1 MNPTPST
8 PRRRNGKRMALA
20 GGIVAALAA
29 AGWYGWQHYHA
40 QEDALSRYLIATV
53 QQGDIEDLVTATGSL
68 QPSDYVDVGAQVS
81 GQLEKIYAEVGSV
94 VKKGDLLAEIDS
106 TVYRATVD
114 ARRAALKNLQATLLA
129 RQSDLQLAEQQLQR
143 QQNLAR
149 DSATSEES
157 LQQAQASLRS
167 ARAQLASVQAQI
179 EQAES
184 TLRVDETSLKY
195 SQILAPMDGVVVSIS
210 LKQGQTINASQS
222 SPTLLRIADLST
234 MTVQT
239 QVSEAD
245 VTRLRPGMPVYFTT
259 LGSRNRRYQGELR
272 KVEPTPTVNNN
283 VVLYNAL
290 FDVKNQQRNLLPQ
303 MTAQVF
309 FVAAEAHD
317 TLVVPA
323 GAVKLARMAPG
334 GRRGQQDASGPAGEP
349 PRSEASAGKGQLP
362 QASAAVPGKEGKE
375 GKVAAAANR
384 PEASRQALP
393 ANAAMGA
400 AGMPPRAT
408 AGERP
413 AGFGGAPLSDAER
426 EARRKQFESMTPEQR
441 EAWRARR
448 AERQAQGEG
457 AMPPAGP
464 RTASTAPQA
473 SHELAA
479 NGKAAKTGVA
489 ANPAGDTPRVKP
501 RDLPVWSGVGNGRQ
515 QRVREG
521 TVRVVLPD
529 NSIVD
534 RKVTVGI
541 TDRVSYQVLAGL
553 KPGERV
559 IVGEKAQDK
568 EAARGN
574 NRNADMGPPGMGAP
588 GMAGGMPGS
597 TGARSR

>member
-129 RQSDLQLAEQQLQR
+129 RESDLQLAEQQLQR

-334 GRRGQQDASGPAGEP
+334 GRRGQQDASGGAGEP
-349 PRSEASAGKGQLP
+349 PRREASAGKGQP
-362 QASAAVPGKEGKE
+362 PSAAGVPGPEGKT
-375 GKVAAAANR
+375 GAAANR
-384 PEASRQALP
+384 PEAGRQALP
-393 ANAAMGA
+393 AKAAIDA
-400 AGMPPRAT
+400 AGTPRAA

-413 AGFGGAPLSDAER
+413 AGFGAAPLSDAER

-457 AMPPAGP
+457 GMAPAGP
-464 RTASTAPQA
+464 RTASAMPQA
-473 SHELAA
+473 SHDPAA
-479 NGKAAKTGVA
+479 STGKAVKTGVA
-489 ANPAGDTPRVKP
+489 AKPAGETARVKP
-501 RDLPVWSGVGNGRQ
+501 RDLPVWSGVGSGRQ

-529 NSIVD
+529 SSIVE

-541 TDRVSYQVLAGL
+541 TDRVSYQVLGGL

-588 GMAGGMPGS
+588 GTAGGMPGS

>member
-8 PRRRNGKRMALA
+8 PRRRTGKRMALA

-40 QEDALSRYLIATV
+40 QEDALARYLTATV

-106 TVYRATVD
+106 TVYSATVD
-114 ARRAALKNLQATLLA
+114 ARRAALKNLQATQQA
-129 RQSDLQLAEQQLQR
+129 RESDLKLAEQQLQR

-149 DSATSEES
+149 DSATSEDS
-157 LQQAQASLRS
+157 LQQAQASVRS
-167 ARAQLASVQAQI
+167 ALAQLASVKAQI

-195 SQILAPMDGVVVSIS
+195 AQILAPMDGVVVSIS

-245 VTRLRPGMPVYFTT
+245 VTRLRPGMPLYFTT

-334 GRRGQQDASGPAGEP
+334 SRRGDSEASGPAGAP
-349 PRSEASAGKGQLP
+349 PRGEASAGKGQPPRATAAP
-362 QASAAVPGKEGKE
+362 QGQEAKAPV
-375 GKVAAAANR
+375 AANR
-384 PEASRQALP
+384 QNSAKPEMA
-393 ANAAMGA
+393 A
-400 AGMPPRAT
+400 AGMPP

-448 AERQAQGEG
+448 AEQRQAQGEG
-457 AMPPAGP
+457 GMPPAGP
-464 RTASTAPQA
+464 R
-473 SHELAA
+473 AA
-479 NGKAAKTGVA
+479 GNEPPAKRGDAAGTGKAVAA
-489 ANPAGDTPRVKP
+489 ANPAATTARVKP
-501 RDLPVWSGVGNGRQ
+501 RELPVWSGVGNGRQ

-529 NSIVD
+529 NSIVE
-534 RKVTVGI
+534 RQVTVGI

-568 EAARGN
+568 EAARKGTG
-574 NRNADMGPPGMGAP
+574 RSGEMGPPAGMGAPGMGAP
-588 GMAGGMPGS
+588 GMGAG
-597 TGARSR
+597 R

>member
-8 PRRRNGKRMALA
+8 PRRRSGKRMALA

-40 QEDALSRYLIATV
+40 QEDALARYLTATV

-106 TVYRATVD
+106 TVYSATVD
-114 ARRAALKNLQATLLA
+114 ARRAALKNLQATQQA
-129 RQSDLQLAEQQLQR
+129 RESDLKLAEQQLQR

-157 LQQAQASLRS
+157 LQQAQASVRS
-167 ARAQLASVQAQI
+167 AQAQLASVKAQI

-184 TLRVDETSLKY
+184 TLRVDEASLKY
-195 SQILAPMDGVVVSIS
+195 AQILAPMDGVVVSIS

-334 GRRGQQDASGPAGEP
+334 SRRGDSEASGPAGAP
-349 PRSEASAGKGQLP
+349 PRGEASAGKGQP
-362 QASAAVPGKEGKE
+362 PRATAALQGQETKAP
-375 GKVAAAANR
+375 VAASRHNSAK
-384 PEASRQALP
+384 PEHA
-393 ANAAMGA
+393 A
-400 AGMPPRAT
+400 AGMPP

-448 AERQAQGEG
+448 AEQRQAQGEG
-457 AMPPAGP
+457 GMPPAGP
-464 RTASTAPQA
+464 RSAGAEPSAKRGD
-473 SHELAA
+473 AA
-479 NGKAAKTGVA
+479 GTGKAVAA
-489 ANPAGDTPRVKP
+489 ANPVATTARVKP
-501 RDLPVWSGVGNGRQ
+501 RELPVWSGVGNGRQ

-529 NSIVD
+529 NSIVE

-541 TDRVSYQVLAGL
+541 TDRVSYQVLGGL

-568 EAARGN
+568 EAARKGA
-574 NRNADMGPPGMGAP
+574 NRSGEMGPPAGMGAPGMGAP
-588 GMAGGMPGS
+588 GMGAG
-597 TGARSR
+597 R

>member
-1 MNPTPST
+1 MNPTSAS
-8 PRRRNGKRMALA
+8 PRRRSGKRIALA

-40 QEDALSRYLIATV
+40 QDDALSRYLIATV
-53 QQGDIEDLVTATGSL
+53 QPGDIEDLVTATGSL

-114 ARRAALKNLQATLLA
+114 ARRAALKNLQATLVA
-129 RQSDLQLAEQQLQR
+129 RESDLQLAEQQLQR

-149 DSATSEES
+149 DSATSDDS

-167 ARAQLASVQAQI
+167 ARAQVASVQAQI

-334 GRRGQQDASGPAGEP
+334 SRRGQQEASGPTGEP
-349 PRSEASAGKGQLP
+349 PRGEASAGHGQTP
-362 QASAAVPGKEGKE
+362 QAGATGPGKEGKE
-375 GKVAAAANR
+375 GKDGKAAAAANQQ
-384 PEASRQALP
+384 ETKHQAPP
-393 ANAAMGA
+393 ANPAMAAG
-400 AGMPPRAT
+400 GMPPPP

-448 AERQAQGEG
+448 AEQRQAQGEG
-457 AMPPAGP
+457 GMPPAGA
-464 RTASTAPQA
+464 RGGATQQA
-473 SHELAA
+473 AAA
-479 NGKAAKTGVA
+479 NPGKTDKAGKAATPA
-489 ANPAGDTPRVKP
+489 ADTARVKP
-501 RDLPVWSGVGNGRQ
+501 RTLPVWSGVGSGGRQ

-529 NSIVD
+529 NSIVE

-541 TDRVSYQVLAGL
+541 TDRVSYQVLGGL

-568 EAARGN
+568 EAARKSS
-574 NRNADMGPPGMGAP
+574 NRNAEMGPPPGMGAP
-588 GMAGGMPGS
+588 GMGAG
-597 TGARSR
+597 R

>member
-1 MNPTPST
+1 MNPTSST
-8 PRRRNGKRMALA
+8 PRRRTGKRIALA

-40 QEDALSRYLIATV
+40 KEDALARYLIATV

-106 TVYRATVD
+106 TVYSATVD
-114 ARRAALKNLQATLLA
+114 ARRAALKNLQATQQA
-129 RQSDLQLAEQQLQR
+129 RESDLKLAEQQLQR

-149 DSATSEES
+149 DSATSEDS
-157 LQQAQASLRS
+157 LQQAQASVRS
-167 ARAQLASVQAQI
+167 AQAQLASIKAQI

-195 SQILAPMDGVVVSIS
+195 AQILAPMDGVVVSIS

-245 VTRLRPGMPVYFTT
+245 VTRLRPGMPLYFTT

-334 GRRGQQDASGPAGEP
+334 SRRGQQDASGPAGAP
-349 PRSEASAGKGQLP
+349 PRGEASAAKGQVP
-362 QASAAVPGKEGKE
+362 ATAAAQPGK
-375 GKVAAAANR
+375 AAANR
-384 PEASRQALP
+384 HDTARPDAQARP
-393 ANAAMGA
+393 APGA
-400 AGMPPRAT
+400 MPPSA

-413 AGFGGAPLSDAER
+413 AGLGGAPLSDAER

-448 AERQAQGEG
+448 AEQRQAQAEG
-457 AMPPAGP
+457 GMPPAGP
-464 RTASTAPQA
+464 R
-473 SHELAA
+473 AA
-479 NGKAAKTGVA
+479 GNEPPAKRGDAAGSDKAAKAGAA
-489 ANPAGDTPRVKP
+489 ANPAATTARVKP
-501 RDLPVWSGVGNGRQ
+501 RELPVWSGVGSGGRQ

-529 NSIVD
+529 NSIVE
-534 RKVTVGI
+534 RQVTVGI

-568 EAARGN
+568 EAARKST
-574 NRNADMGPPGMGAP
+574 NRSADMGPPGMGAP
-588 GMAGGMPGS
+588 GMGAG
-597 TGARSR
+597 R

>member
-1 MNPTPST
+1 MNPTSSA
-8 PRRRNGKRMALA
+8 PRRRTGKRIALA

-40 QEDALSRYLIATV
+40 KEDALARYLTATV
-53 QQGDIEDLVTATGSL
+53 QPGDIEDLVTATGSL

-106 TVYRATVD
+106 TVYSATVD
-114 ARRAALKNLQATLLA
+114 ARRAALKNLQATQQA
-129 RQSDLQLAEQQLQR
+129 RESDLKLAEQQLQR

-149 DSATSEES
+149 DSATSEDS
-157 LQQAQASLRS
+157 LQQAQAGVRS
-167 ARAQLASVQAQI
+167 AQAQLASVKAQI

-195 SQILAPMDGVVVSIS
+195 AQILAPMDGVVVSIS

-334 GRRGQQDASGPAGEP
+334 SRRADGEASSPAGAP
-349 PRSEASAGKGQLP
+349 PRGEASAGKGQV
-362 QASAAVPGKEGKE
+362 SATAQPGK
-375 GKVAAAANR
+375 AAANR
-384 PEASRQALP
+384 HDTTRPDAQARP
-393 ANAAMGA
+393 AQGA
-400 AGMPPRAT
+400 MPPSA

-413 AGFGGAPLSDAER
+413 AGFGGAALSDAER

-448 AERQAQGEG
+448 AEQRQAQGEG
-457 AMPPAGP
+457 GMPPAGP
-464 RTASTAPQA
+464 RAAGAEPAAKRGDTAS
-473 SHELAA
+473 SD
-479 NGKAAKTGVA
+479 KAAKAGAA
-489 ANPAGDTPRVKP
+489 ANPVATTARVKP
-501 RDLPVWSGVGNGRQ
+501 RELPVWSGVGNGRQ
-515 QRVREG
+515 QRPREG

-529 NSIVD
+529 NSIVE

-568 EAARGN
+568 EAARSS

-588 GMAGGMPGS
+588 GMGAPMGGS

>member
-8 PRRRNGKRMALA
+8 PRRRTGKRMALA

-40 QEDALSRYLIATV
+40 QEDALARYLTATV

-106 TVYRATVD
+106 TVYSATVD
-114 ARRAALKNLQATLLA
+114 ARRAALKNLQATQQA
-129 RQSDLQLAEQQLQR
+129 RESDLKLAEQQLQR

-149 DSATSEES
+149 DSATSEEN
-157 LQQAQASLRS
+157 LQQAQASVRS
-167 ARAQLASVQAQI
+167 ALAQLASVKAQI

-195 SQILAPMDGVVVSIS
+195 AQILAPMDGVVVSIS

-245 VTRLRPGMPVYFTT
+245 VTRLRPGMPLYFTT

-309 FVAAEAHD
+309 FVAAQAHD

-334 GRRGQQDASGPAGEP
+334 SRRGDSEASGAAGEP
-349 PRSEASAGKGQLP
+349 PRNAASAGKGQPPRATAAP
-362 QASAAVPGKEGKE
+362 QGQEAKAPV
-375 GKVAAAANR
+375 AANR
-384 PEASRQALP
+384 QNSAKPEMA
-393 ANAAMGA
+393 A
-400 AGMPPRAT
+400 AGMPP

-448 AERQAQGEG
+448 AEQRQAQGEG
-457 AMPPAGP
+457 GMPPAGP
-464 RTASTAPQA
+464 RVAGTEPAAKRGDAAST
-473 SHELAA
+473 
-479 NGKAAKTGVA
+479 GKAGQSAAA
-489 ANPAGDTPRVKP
+489 ANPAATARVKP
-501 RDLPVWSGVGNGRQ
+501 RELPVWSGVGGSARQ
-515 QRVREG
+515 QRPREG
-521 TVRVVLPD
+521 MVRVVLPD
-529 NSIVD
+529 NSIVE

-568 EAARGN
+568 EAARSS
-574 NRNADMGPPGMGAP
+574 RSPDMGPPGMGAP
-588 GMAGGMPGS
+588 GMSGAMGGS

>member
-1 MNPTPST
+1 MNPTSAS
-8 PRRRNGKRMALA
+8 PRRRSGKRIALA

-40 QEDALSRYLIATV
+40 QDDALSRYLIATV
-53 QQGDIEDLVTATGSL
+53 QPGDIEDLVTATGSL

-114 ARRAALKNLQATLLA
+114 ARRAALKNLQATLVA
-129 RQSDLQLAEQQLQR
+129 RESDLQLAEQQLQR

-149 DSATSEES
+149 DSATSDDS

-167 ARAQLASVQAQI
+167 ARAQVASVQAQI

-334 GRRGQQDASGPAGEP
+334 SRRGQQEASGPAGEL
-349 PRSEASAGKGQLP
+349 PRGDASAGHGQSP
-362 QASAAVPGKEGKE
+362 QAGATGPGKEGKD
-375 GKVAAAANR
+375 GKAAAAANQQ
-384 PEASRQALP
+384 ETKRQAPP

-400 AGMPPRAT
+400 GRMPPPP

-426 EARRKQFESMTPEQR
+426 EARRKQFESMMPEQR

-448 AERQAQGEG
+448 AEQRQAQGEG
-457 AMPPAGP
+457 DMPPAGA
-464 RTASTAPQA
+464 RGGATQQA
-473 SHELAA
+473 AAA
-479 NGKAAKTGVA
+479 NPGKTDKAGKAA
-489 ANPAGDTPRVKP
+489 ANPAADTARVKP
-501 RDLPVWSGVGNGRQ
+501 RALPVWSGVGSGGRQ

-529 NSIVD
+529 NSIVE

-541 TDRVSYQVLAGL
+541 TDRVSYQVLGGL

-568 EAARGN
+568 EAARKSS
-574 NRNADMGPPGMGAP
+574 NRNAEMGPPPGMGAP
-588 GMAGGMPGS
+588 GMGAG
-597 TGARSR
+597 R

>member
-8 PRRRNGKRMALA
+8 PRRRSGKRMALA

-40 QEDALSRYLIATV
+40 EEDALSRYLIASV

-114 ARRAALKNLQATLLA
+114 ARRAALKNLQATLQA

-157 LQQAQASLRS
+157 LQQSQASLRS
-167 ARAQLASVQAQI
+167 ARAQVASVQAQI

-323 GAVKLARMAPG
+323 GAVKMARMAPG
-334 GRRGQQDASGPAGEP
+334 SRRSQPEASGAAGEA
-349 PRSEASAGKGQLP
+349 PRGEASAGKGQLP
-362 QASAAVPGKEGKE
+362 AAAGAPGKEGK
-375 GKVAAAANR
+375 AAANR
-384 PEASRQALP
+384 AEGNHP
-393 ANAAMGA
+393 AAPAKTAMDT
-400 AGMPPRAT
+400 AGMPPRAA

-448 AERQAQGEG
+448 AEQRQAQGEG
-457 AMPPAGP
+457 AMAPAGP
-464 RTASTAPQA
+464 RGNAAMQADAASA
-473 SHELAA
+473 
-479 NGKAAKTGVA
+479 GKTDKAGKTA
-489 ANPAGDTPRVKP
+489 ANPAADTARVKP
-501 RDLPVWSGVGNGRQ
+501 RALPVWSGVGTGGRQ

-529 NSIVD
+529 NSIVE

-541 TDRVSYQVLAGL
+541 TDRVNYQVIAGL

-574 NRNADMGPPGMGAP
+574 NRSADMGPPPGA
-588 GMAGGMPGS
+588 GMASPMGGS

>member
-1 MNPTPST
+1 MKPTPST
-8 PRRRNGKRMALA
+8 PRRRSGKRMALA

-40 QEDALSRYLIATV
+40 QEDALSRYLIASV

-157 LQQAQASLRS
+157 LQQSQASLRS
-167 ARAQLASVQAQI
+167 ARAQVASVQAQI

-323 GAVKLARMAPG
+323 GAVKMARMAPG
-334 GRRGQQDASGPAGEP
+334 SRRGQPEASGAAGEA
-349 PRSEASAGKGQLP
+349 PRGEASAGKGQLP
-362 QASAAVPGKEGKE
+362 QAAVPGKEGKT
-375 GKVAAAANR
+375 AANHQ
-384 PEASRQALP
+384 EAKRQALP
-393 ANAAMGA
+393 ANAAMDA
-400 AGMPPRAT
+400 AGLPPRA
-408 AGERP
+408 AVGERP

-448 AERQAQGEG
+448 AEQRQAQGEG
-457 AMPPAGP
+457 AMPPAGA
-464 RTASTAPQA
+464 RGGAALQA
-473 SHELAA
+473 AAA
-479 NGKAAKTGVA
+479 NPDKAGKVA
-489 ANPAGDTPRVKP
+489 ANPAADTARVKP
-501 RDLPVWSGVGNGRQ
+501 RALPVWSGVGSGGRQ

-529 NSIVD
+529 DSIVE

-541 TDRVSYQVLAGL
+541 TDRVNYQVIAGL

-574 NRNADMGPPGMGAP
+574 NRNADMGPPPGA
-588 GMAGGMPGS
+588 GMASPMGGS

>member
-1 MNPTPST
+1 MKPTPST
-8 PRRRNGKRMALA
+8 PRRRSGKRMALA

-40 QEDALSRYLIATV
+40 QEDALSRYLIASV

-157 LQQAQASLRS
+157 LQQSQASLRS
-167 ARAQLASVQAQI
+167 ARAQVASVQAQI

-323 GAVKLARMAPG
+323 GAVKMARMAPG
-334 GRRGQQDASGPAGEP
+334 SRRGQPEASGAAGEP
-349 PRSEASAGKGQLP
+349 PRGEASAGKGQQP
-362 QASAAVPGKEGKE
+362 AAAGAPGKEGKT
-375 GKVAAAANR
+375 AANHQ
-384 PEASRQALP
+384 EAKRQALP

-400 AGMPPRAT
+400 AGMPPRA
-408 AGERP
+408 AVGERP

-426 EARRKQFESMTPEQR
+426 EARRKQFESMTPQQR
-441 EAWRARR
+441 EAWRARG
-448 AERQAQGEG
+448 AEQRQAQGEG
-457 AMPPAGP
+457 AMAPAGP
-464 RTASTAPQA
+464 RGAAAMPADTASAGKTDKA
-473 SHELAA
+473 
-479 NGKAAKTGVA
+479 GKAA
-489 ANPAGDTPRVKP
+489 ANPAAETARVKP
-501 RDLPVWSGVGNGRQ
+501 RALPVWSGVGSGGRQ

-529 NSIVD
+529 NSIVE

-541 TDRVSYQVLAGL
+541 TDRVNYQVIAGL

-574 NRNADMGPPGMGAP
+574 NRNADMGPPPGA
-588 GMAGGMPGS
+588 GMASPMGGS

>member
-8 PRRRNGKRMALA
+8 PRRRSGKRMALA

-40 QEDALSRYLIATV
+40 QEDALSRYLIASV

-149 DSATSEES
+149 DSATSDDS

-167 ARAQLASVQAQI
+167 ARAQVASVQAQI

-334 GRRGQQDASGPAGEP
+334 SRRGQPEASGAAGEA
-349 PRSEASAGKGQLP
+349 PRGEASAGKGQLP
-362 QASAAVPGKEGKE
+362 QAGAAVPGKEGK
-375 GKVAAAANR
+375 AAANHQ
-384 PEASRQALP
+384 AAKRQVLP
-393 ANAAMGA
+393 ANAAMDA
-400 AGMPPRAT
+400 AGMLPP

-426 EARRKQFESMTPEQR
+426 EARRKQFESMTPAQR

-448 AERQAQGEG
+448 AEQRQAQGEG
-457 AMPPAGP
+457 GMPPAGA
-464 RTASTAPQA
+464 RGGAALQA
-473 SHELAA
+473 AAA
-479 NGKAAKTGVA
+479 NPGKTDKAGKA
-489 ANPAGDTPRVKP
+489 ANPAADAARVKP
-501 RDLPVWSGVGNGRQ
+501 RALPVWSGVGSGGRQ

-529 NSIVD
+529 NSIVE

-541 TDRVSYQVLAGL
+541 TDRVSYQVLGGL

-568 EAARGN
+568 EAARKN
-574 NRNADMGPPGMGAP
+574 SNRNADMGPPAGMGAP
-588 GMAGGMPGS
+588 GMGAG
-597 TGARSR
+597 R

>member
-1 MNPTPST
+1 MKPTPST
-8 PRRRNGKRMALA
+8 LRRGPRIALVS
-20 GGIVAALAA
+20 GIVAALAA

-40 QEDALSRYLIATV
+40 QDDALSRYLITTV
-53 QQGDIEDLVTATGSL
+53 QPGDIEDLVTATGSL

-114 ARRAALKNLQATLLA
+114 ARRAALKNLQATLVA
-129 RQSDLQLAEQQLQR
+129 RESDLQLAEQQLQR

-149 DSATSEES
+149 DSATSDDS

-167 ARAQLASVQAQI
+167 ARAQVASVQAQI

-334 GRRGQQDASGPAGEP
+334 GRRGQQEASGPAGEP
-349 PRSEASAGKGQLP
+349 PRSEASAGKGQPP
-362 QASAAVPGKEGKE
+362 QAGAGLTGKEGKA
-375 GKVAAAANR
+375 AAAANR
-384 PEASRQALP
+384 QDTAKP
-393 ANAAMGA
+393 AVSAKPAPTG
-400 AGMPPRAT
+400 AGMPPPP

-448 AERQAQGEG
+448 AEQRQAQGEG
-457 AMPPAGP
+457 GMQPAAP
-464 RTASTAPQA
+464 RGGAALPA
-473 SHELAA
+473 AAA
-479 NGKAAKTGVA
+479 NPGKTDKAGKA
-489 ANPAGDTPRVKP
+489 ANPAVDTARVKP
-501 RDLPVWSGVGNGRQ
+501 RTLPVWSGVGSGGRQ

-529 NSIVD
+529 NSIVE

-541 TDRVSYQVLAGL
+541 TDRVSYQVLGGL

-568 EAARGN
+568 EAARKSS
-574 NRNADMGPPGMGAP
+574 NRNADMGPPPGMGAP
-588 GMAGGMPGS
+588 GMGAG
-597 TGARSR
+597 R

>member
-1 MNPTPST
+1 MNPTSSA
-8 PRRRNGKRMALA
+8 PRRRTGKRIALA

-40 QEDALSRYLIATV
+40 QEDALARYLIATV

-114 ARRAALKNLQATLLA
+114 ARRAALKNLQATQQA
-129 RQSDLQLAEQQLQR
+129 RESDLKLAEQQLQR

-149 DSATSEES
+149 DSATSEDS
-157 LQQAQASLRS
+157 LQQAQASVRS
-167 ARAQLASVQAQI
+167 AQAQLAAVKAQI

-195 SQILAPMDGVVVSIS
+195 AQILAPMDGVVVSIS

-334 GRRGQQDASGPAGEP
+334 SRRGQQDASGPAGAP
-349 PRSEASAGKGQLP
+349 PRGEASAAKGQVL
-362 QASAAVPGKEGKE
+362 ATAAAQPGK
-375 GKVAAAANR
+375 AAANR
-384 PEASRQALP
+384 HDTGRPDGQARPLQ
-393 ANAAMGA
+393 GA
-400 AGMPPRAT
+400 MPPSA

-413 AGFGGAPLSDAER
+413 AGFGSAPLSDAER

-448 AERQAQGEG
+448 AEQRQAQGEG
-457 AMPPAGP
+457 GMPSAGP
-464 RTASTAPQA
+464 RAAGAEPAAKRGDAAS
-473 SHELAA
+473 SD
-479 NGKAAKTGVA
+479 KAAKASAA
-489 ANPAGDTPRVKP
+489 ANPVATTARVKP
-501 RDLPVWSGVGNGRQ
+501 RELPVWSGVGNGRQ
-515 QRVREG
+515 QRQREG

-529 NSIVD
+529 NSIVE

-568 EAARGN
+568 EAARSS

-588 GMAGGMPGS
+588 MGGS

>member
-1 MNPTPST
+1 MKPTSTT
-8 PRRRNGKRMALA
+8 PRRRSGKRMALA

-40 QEDALSRYLIATV
+40 QDDALSRYLIATV

-149 DSATSEES
+149 DSATSEEN

-167 ARAQLASVQAQI
+167 ARAQVASVQAQI

-323 GAVKLARMAPG
+323 GAVKMARMAPG
-334 GRRGQQDASGPAGEP
+334 SRRGQPEASGAAGEA
-349 PRSEASAGKGQLP
+349 PRGEASAGKGQLP
-362 QASAAVPGKEGKE
+362 QAAVPGKEGK
-375 GKVAAAANR
+375 AAANHQ
-384 PEASRQALP
+384 EAKRQALP
-393 ANAAMGA
+393 ANAVMDASGL
-400 AGMPPRAT
+400 PPRAA

-448 AERQAQGEG
+448 AEQRQAQGEG
-457 AMPPAGP
+457 GMPPAGA
-464 RTASTAPQA
+464 RGGGTLQA
-473 SHELAA
+473 AAA
-479 NGKAAKTGVA
+479 NPDKAGKVA
-489 ANPAGDTPRVKP
+489 ANPAADTARVKP
-501 RDLPVWSGVGNGRQ
+501 RALPVWSGVGSGGRQ

-529 NSIVD
+529 NSIVE

-541 TDRVSYQVLAGL
+541 TDRVNYQVIAGL

-574 NRNADMGPPGMGAP
+574 NRNADMGPPPGA
-588 GMAGGMPGS
+588 GMASPMGGS

>member
-1 MNPTPST
+1 MNPTSSA
-8 PRRRNGKRMALA
+8 PRRRTGKRIALA

-40 QEDALSRYLIATV
+40 KEDALARYLIATV

-106 TVYRATVD
+106 TVYSATVD
-114 ARRAALKNLQATLLA
+114 ARRAALKNLQATQQA
-129 RQSDLQLAEQQLQR
+129 RESDLKLAEQQLQR

-149 DSATSEES
+149 DSATSEDS
-157 LQQAQASLRS
+157 LQQAQASVRS
-167 ARAQLASVQAQI
+167 AQAQLASIKAQI

-195 SQILAPMDGVVVSIS
+195 AQILAPMDGVVVSIS

-245 VTRLRPGMPVYFTT
+245 VTRLRPGMPLYFTT

-334 GRRGQQDASGPAGEP
+334 SRRGDSDASGPAGAP
-349 PRSEASAGKGQLP
+349 PRGEASAGKGQ
-362 QASAAVPGKEGKE
+362 
-375 GKVAAAANR
+375 
-384 PEASRQALP
+384 
-393 ANAAMGA
+393 
-400 AGMPPRAT
+400 PPRAT
-408 AGERP
+408 AAPQGQETKAPVAANHQNSAKPALAAAGTLPAGERP

-426 EARRKQFESMTPEQR
+426 EARRKQFDSMTPEQR

-448 AERQAQGEG
+448 AEQRQAQGEG
-457 AMPPAGP
+457 GMPPAGP
-464 RTASTAPQA
+464 R
-473 SHELAA
+473 AA
-479 NGKAAKTGVA
+479 GNEPAAKRGDAAGSDKAAKAGAA
-489 ANPAGDTPRVKP
+489 ANPAATARVKP
-501 RDLPVWSGVGNGRQ
+501 RELPVWSGVGNGRQ

-529 NSIVD
+529 NSIVE

-568 EAARGN
+568 EAARKSS
-574 NRNADMGPPGMGAP
+574 NRSADMGPPGMGAP
-588 GMAGGMPGS
+588 GMGAG
-597 TGARSR
+597 R

>member
-1 MNPTPST
+1 MNPTSAS
-8 PRRRNGKRMALA
+8 PRRRSGKRIALA

-40 QEDALSRYLIATV
+40 QDDALSRYLIATV
-53 QQGDIEDLVTATGSL
+53 QPGDIEDLVTATGSL

-114 ARRAALKNLQATLLA
+114 ARRAALKNLQATLVA
-129 RQSDLQLAEQQLQR
+129 RESDLQLAEQQLQR

-149 DSATSEES
+149 DSATSDDS

-167 ARAQLASVQAQI
+167 ARAQVASVQAQI

-334 GRRGQQDASGPAGEP
+334 SRRGQQQASGPAGEP
-349 PRSEASAGKGQLP
+349 PRGEASAGHGQPP
-362 QASAAVPGKEGKE
+362 QAGATAPGKEGKE
-375 GKVAAAANR
+375 GKAAANHQ
-384 PEASRQALP
+384 EAKRQAPP

-400 AGMPPRAT
+400 GSMPPPP

-448 AERQAQGEG
+448 AEQRQAQGEG
-457 AMPPAGP
+457 GMPPAGA
-464 RTASTAPQA
+464 RGGATQQA
-473 SHELAA
+473 AAA
-479 NGKAAKTGVA
+479 NPGKTDKAGKA
-489 ANPAGDTPRVKP
+489 ANPAADTARVKP
-501 RDLPVWSGVGNGRQ
+501 RALPVWSGVGSGGRQ

-529 NSIVD
+529 NSIVE

-541 TDRVSYQVLAGL
+541 TDRVSYQVLGGL

-568 EAARGN
+568 EAARKGA
-574 NRNADMGPPGMGAP
+574 NRSGEMGPPGGMGAPGMGAP
-588 GMAGGMPGS
+588 GMGAG
-597 TGARSR
+597 R

>member
-8 PRRRNGKRMALA
+8 PRRRSGKRMALA

-40 QEDALSRYLIATV
+40 EEDALSRYLIASV

-129 RQSDLQLAEQQLQR
+129 RQSDLQLAEQQMLR

-157 LQQAQASLRS
+157 LQQSQASLRS
-167 ARAQLASVQAQI
+167 ARAQVASVQAQI

-195 SQILAPMDGVVVSIS
+195 AQILAPMDGVVVSIS

-323 GAVKLARMAPG
+323 GAVKMARMAPSS
-334 GRRGQQDASGPAGEP
+334 RRGQPEASGAAGEP
-349 PRSEASAGKGQLP
+349 PRGEASAGKGQQP
-362 QASAAVPGKEGKE
+362 AAAGAPGKEGKT
-375 GKVAAAANR
+375 AANH
-384 PEASRQALP
+384 PEAKRQALP
-393 ANAAMGA
+393 ANAAMDA
-400 AGMPPRAT
+400 AGMPPRAA

-448 AERQAQGEG
+448 AEQRQAQGEG
-457 AMPPAGP
+457 AMAPAGLRGAAAMP
-464 RTASTAPQA
+464 ADTASAGKTDKA
-473 SHELAA
+473 
-479 NGKAAKTGVA
+479 GKAA
-489 ANPAGDTPRVKP
+489 ANPAAETARVKP
-501 RDLPVWSGVGNGRQ
+501 RALPVWSGVGSGGRQ

-529 NSIVD
+529 NSIVE

-541 TDRVSYQVLAGL
+541 TDRVNYQVIAGL

-574 NRNADMGPPGMGAP
+574 NRNADMGPPPGA
-588 GMAGGMPGS
+588 GMASPMGGS

>member
-1 MNPTPST
+1 MNPTSAS
-8 PRRRNGKRMALA
+8 PRRRSGKRIALA

-40 QEDALSRYLIATV
+40 QDDALSRYLIATV
-53 QQGDIEDLVTATGSL
+53 QPGDIEDLVTATGSL

-114 ARRAALKNLQATLLA
+114 ARRAALKNLQATLVA
-129 RQSDLQLAEQQLQR
+129 RESDLQLAEQQLQR

-149 DSATSEES
+149 DSATSDDS

-167 ARAQLASVQAQI
+167 ARAQVASVQAQI

-334 GRRGQQDASGPAGEP
+334 SRRGQQEASGPAGEL
-349 PRSEASAGKGQLP
+349 PRGDASAGHGQPP
-362 QASAAVPGKEGKE
+362 QAGATGSGKEGKD
-375 GKVAAAANR
+375 GKAAAAANQQ
-384 PEASRQALP
+384 EAKRQAP
-393 ANAAMGA
+393 PVNAAMGA
-400 AGMPPRAT
+400 TGMPPPP

-448 AERQAQGEG
+448 AEQRQAQGEG
-457 AMPPAGP
+457 GMPPAGA
-464 RTASTAPQA
+464 RGGATQQA
-473 SHELAA
+473 AAA
-479 NGKAAKTGVA
+479 NPGKTDKAGKAATSA
-489 ANPAGDTPRVKP
+489 ADTARVKP
-501 RDLPVWSGVGNGRQ
+501 RALPVWSGVGSGGRQ

-529 NSIVD
+529 NSIVE

-541 TDRVSYQVLAGL
+541 TDRVSYQVLGGL

-568 EAARGN
+568 EAARKSS
-574 NRNADMGPPGMGAP
+574 NRNADMGPPPGMGAP
-588 GMAGGMPGS
+588 GMGAG
-597 TGARSR
+597 R

>member
-1 MNPTPST
+1 MNPTSAS
-8 PRRRNGKRMALA
+8 PRRRSGKRIALA

-40 QEDALSRYLIATV
+40 QDDALSRYLIATV
-53 QQGDIEDLVTATGSL
+53 QPGDIEDLVTATGSL

-114 ARRAALKNLQATLLA
+114 ARRAALKNLQATLVA
-129 RQSDLQLAEQQLQR
+129 RESDLQLAEQQLQR

-149 DSATSEES
+149 DSATSDDS

-167 ARAQLASVQAQI
+167 ARAQVASVQAQI

-334 GRRGQQDASGPAGEP
+334 SRRGQQEASGPAGEP
-349 PRSEASAGKGQLP
+349 PRGDASAGHGQPP
-362 QASAAVPGKEGKE
+362 QAGATAPGKEGKE
-375 GKVAAAANR
+375 GKAAANQQ
-384 PEASRQALP
+384 EAKRQAP
-393 ANAAMGA
+393 PVNAAMGA
-400 AGMPPRAT
+400 TGMPPPPAD
-408 AGERP
+408 ERP

-448 AERQAQGEG
+448 AEQRQAQGEG
-457 AMPPAGP
+457 GMPPAGA
-464 RTASTAPQA
+464 RGGATQQA
-473 SHELAA
+473 AAA
-479 NGKAAKTGVA
+479 NPGKTDKAGKA
-489 ANPAGDTPRVKP
+489 ANPAADTARVKP
-501 RDLPVWSGVGNGRQ
+501 RALPVWSGVGSGGRQ

-529 NSIVD
+529 NSIVE

-541 TDRVSYQVLAGL
+541 TDRVSYQVLGGL

-568 EAARGN
+568 EAARKN
-574 NRNADMGPPGMGAP
+574 SNRNADMGPPPGMGAP
-588 GMAGGMPGS
+588 GMGAG
-597 TGARSR
+597 R

>member
-1 MNPTPST
+1 M
-8 PRRRNGKRMALA
+8 
-20 GGIVAALAA
+20 
-29 AGWYGWQHYHA
+29 
-40 QEDALSRYLIATV
+40 
-53 QQGDIEDLVTATGSL
+53 
-68 QPSDYVDVGAQVS
+68 
-81 GQLEKIYAEVGSV
+81 
-94 VKKGDLLAEIDS
+94 
-106 TVYRATVD
+106 
-114 ARRAALKNLQATLLA
+114 
-129 RQSDLQLAEQQLQR
+129 
-143 QQNLAR
+143 
-149 DSATSEES
+149 
-157 LQQAQASLRS
+157 RS
-167 ARAQLASVQAQI
+167 ARAQVASVQAQI

-323 GAVKLARMAPG
+323 GAVKVARMAPG
-334 GRRGQQDASGPAGEP
+334 SRRGQPEASGPAGEP
-349 PRSEASAGKGQLP
+349 PRGEASAGHGQPP
-362 QASAAVPGKEGKE
+362 QAGATAPGKEGKD
-375 GKVAAAANR
+375 GKAAAAANHQ
-384 PEASRQALP
+384 ETKRQAPP
-393 ANAAMGA
+393 ANAAMDTSGL
-400 AGMPPRAT
+400 PPRA
-408 AGERP
+408 AVGERP

-457 AMPPAGP
+457 GMPPAGA
-464 RTASTAPQA
+464 RGGAALQA
-473 SHELAA
+473 AAA
-479 NGKAAKTGVA
+479 NPDKAGKVA
-489 ANPAGDTPRVKP
+489 ANPAADTARVKP
-501 RDLPVWSGVGNGRQ
+501 RALPVWSGVGSGGRQ

-529 NSIVD
+529 NSIVE

-541 TDRVSYQVLAGL
+541 TDRVNYQVIAGL

-574 NRNADMGPPGMGAP
+574 NRNADMGPPPGA
-588 GMAGGMPGS
+588 GMASPMGGS

>member
-8 PRRRNGKRMALA
+8 PRRRSGKRMALA

-40 QEDALSRYLIATV
+40 EEDALSRYLIASV

-114 ARRAALKNLQATLLA
+114 ARRAALKNLQATLQA

-157 LQQAQASLRS
+157 LQQSQASLRS
-167 ARAQLASVQAQI
+167 ARAQVASVQAQI

-323 GAVKLARMAPG
+323 GAVKMARMAPG
-334 GRRGQQDASGPAGEP
+334 SRRGQPEASGAAGEA
-349 PRSEASAGKGQLP
+349 PRGEASAGKGQLP
-362 QASAAVPGKEGKE
+362 QAAVPGKEGK
-375 GKVAAAANR
+375 AAANR
-384 PEASRQALP
+384 AEGNHP
-393 ANAAMGA
+393 AAPAKTAMDTAA
-400 AGMPPRAT
+400 MPPRAA

-413 AGFGGAPLSDAER
+413 AGFGGAALSDAER

-448 AERQAQGEG
+448 AEQRQAQGEG
-457 AMPPAGP
+457 AMAPAGP
-464 RTASTAPQA
+464 RGNAAMQADAASA
-473 SHELAA
+473 
-479 NGKAAKTGVA
+479 GKTDKAGKTA
-489 ANPAGDTPRVKP
+489 ANPAADTARVKP
-501 RDLPVWSGVGNGRQ
+501 RALPVWSGVGSGGRQ

-529 NSIVD
+529 NSIVE

-541 TDRVSYQVLAGL
+541 TDRVNYQVIAGL

-574 NRNADMGPPGMGAP
+574 RSADMGPPPGA
-588 GMAGGMPGS
+588 GMASPMGGS

>member
-1 MNPTPST
+1 MNPTSAS
-8 PRRRNGKRMALA
+8 PRRRSGKRIALA

-40 QEDALSRYLIATV
+40 QDDALSRYLIATV
-53 QQGDIEDLVTATGSL
+53 QPGDIEDLVTATGSL

-114 ARRAALKNLQATLLA
+114 ARRAALKNLQATLVA
-129 RQSDLQLAEQQLQR
+129 RESDLQLAEQQLQR

-149 DSATSEES
+149 DSATSDDS

-167 ARAQLASVQAQI
+167 ARAQVASVQAQI

-334 GRRGQQDASGPAGEP
+334 SRRGQQEASGPAGEP
-349 PRSEASAGKGQLP
+349 PRGDASAGHGQPP
-362 QASAAVPGKEGKE
+362 QAGASGPGKEGKE
-375 GKVAAAANR
+375 GKAAANQQ
-384 PEASRQALP
+384 ETKRQAPP

-400 AGMPPRAT
+400 GSMPPPP
-408 AGERP
+408 AGERL

-448 AERQAQGEG
+448 AEQRQAQGEG
-457 AMPPAGP
+457 GMPPAGA
-464 RTASTAPQA
+464 RGGATQQA
-473 SHELAA
+473 A
-479 NGKAAKTGVA
+479 A
-489 ANPAGDTPRVKP
+489 ANPGKMDKAGKVATPAADTARVKP
-501 RDLPVWSGVGNGRQ
+501 RTLPVWSGVGSGGRQ

-529 NSIVD
+529 NSIVE

-541 TDRVSYQVLAGL
+541 TDRVSYQVLGGL
-553 KPGERV
+553 KSGERV

-568 EAARGN
+568 EAARKSS
-574 NRNADMGPPGMGAP
+574 NRNAEMGPPPGMGAP
-588 GMAGGMPGS
+588 GMGAG
-597 TGARSR
+597 R

>member
-1 MNPTPST
+1 MNPTPAS
-8 PRRRNGKRMALA
+8 PRRRSGKRIALA
-20 GGIVAALAA
+20 GGIVAALAV

-40 QEDALSRYLIATV
+40 QDDALSRYLIATV
-53 QQGDIEDLVTATGSL
+53 QPGDIEDLVTATGSL

-114 ARRAALKNLQATLLA
+114 ARRAALKNLQATLVA
-129 RQSDLQLAEQQLQR
+129 RESDLQLAEQQLQR

-149 DSATSEES
+149 DSATSDDS

-167 ARAQLASVQAQI
+167 ARAQVASVQAQI

-334 GRRGQQDASGPAGEP
+334 GRRGQQEASGPAGEP
-349 PRSEASAGKGQLP
+349 PRSEASAGHGHPP
-362 QASAAVPGKEGKE
+362 QAGAGGPGKAGQEGKA
-375 GKVAAAANR
+375 AAAANR
-384 PEASRQALP
+384 PDGKRQAPP
-393 ANAAMGA
+393 ANAAMD
-400 AGMPPRAT
+400 AGMPPPP
-408 AGERP
+408 AGDRP

-448 AERQAQGEG
+448 AEQRQAQGEG
-457 AMPPAGP
+457 GMPPAGQRAVAAATQARP
-464 RTASTAPQA
+464 GDTTA
-473 SHELAA
+473 
-479 NGKAAKTGVA
+479 GKTDKAGKA
-489 ANPAGDTPRVKP
+489 ANPAADSARVKP
-501 RDLPVWSGVGNGRQ
+501 RTLPVWSGVGSGGRQ

-529 NSIVD
+529 NSIVE

-541 TDRVSYQVLAGL
+541 TDRVSYQVLGGL

-568 EAARGN
+568 EAARKN
-574 NRNADMGPPGMGAP
+574 SNRNADMGPPPGMGAP
-588 GMAGGMPGS
+588 GM
-597 TGARSR
+597 GASR

>member
-8 PRRRNGKRMALA
+8 PRRRSGKRMALA

-40 QEDALSRYLIATV
+40 EEDALSRYLIASV

-143 QQNLAR
+143 QQNLVR
-149 DSATSEES
+149 DSATSEEN
-157 LQQAQASLRS
+157 LQQSQASVRS
-167 ARAQLASVQAQI
+167 ARAQVASVQAQI

-195 SQILAPMDGVVVSIS
+195 AQILAPMDGVVVSIS

-323 GAVKLARMAPG
+323 GAVKMARMAPG
-334 GRRGQQDASGPAGEP
+334 SRRGQPEASGAAGEA
-349 PRSEASAGKGQLP
+349 PRGEASAGKGQLP
-362 QASAAVPGKEGKE
+362 RAGAAVPGKEGK
-375 GKVAAAANR
+375 AAANHQ
-384 PEASRQALP
+384 EAKRQVPP
-393 ANAAMGA
+393 ATAAMDASGL
-400 AGMPPRAT
+400 PPRA
-408 AGERP
+408 AVGERP

-448 AERQAQGEG
+448 AEQRQAQGEG
-457 AMPPAGP
+457 GMPPAGA
-464 RTASTAPQA
+464 RAGGALQA
-473 SHELAA
+473 AAA
-479 NGKAAKTGVA
+479 NPDKAGKAA
-489 ANPAGDTPRVKP
+489 ANPAADTARVKP
-501 RDLPVWSGVGNGRQ
+501 RALPVWSGVGSGGRQ

-529 NSIVD
+529 NSIVE

-541 TDRVSYQVLAGL
+541 TDRVNYQVIDGL

-574 NRNADMGPPGMGAP
+574 NRNADMGPPPGA
-588 GMAGGMPGS
+588 GMASPMGGS

>member
-8 PRRRNGKRMALA
+8 PRRRSGKRMALA

-40 QEDALSRYLIATV
+40 EEDALSRYLIASV

-129 RQSDLQLAEQQLQR
+129 RQSDLQLAEQQMLR

-157 LQQAQASLRS
+157 LQQSQASLRS
-167 ARAQLASVQAQI
+167 ARAQVASVQAQI

-195 SQILAPMDGVVVSIS
+195 AQILAPMDGVVVSIS

-323 GAVKLARMAPG
+323 GAVKMARMAPG
-334 GRRGQQDASGPAGEP
+334 SRRGQPEASGAAGEP
-349 PRSEASAGKGQLP
+349 PRGEASAGKGQQP
-362 QASAAVPGKEGKE
+362 AAAGAPGKEGKT
-375 GKVAAAANR
+375 AANH
-384 PEASRQALP
+384 PEAKRQALP
-393 ANAAMGA
+393 ANAAMDA
-400 AGMPPRAT
+400 AGMPPRAA

-448 AERQAQGEG
+448 AEQRQAQGEG
-457 AMPPAGP
+457 AMAPAGLRGAAAMP
-464 RTASTAPQA
+464 ADTASAGKTDKA
-473 SHELAA
+473 
-479 NGKAAKTGVA
+479 GKAA
-489 ANPAGDTPRVKP
+489 ANPAAETARVKP
-501 RDLPVWSGVGNGRQ
+501 RALPVWSGVGSGGRQ

-529 NSIVD
+529 NSIVE

-541 TDRVSYQVLAGL
+541 TDRVNYQVIAGL

-574 NRNADMGPPGMGAP
+574 NRNADMGPPPGA
-588 GMAGGMPGS
+588 GMASPMGGS

>member
-1 MNPTPST
+1 
-8 PRRRNGKRMALA
+8 MALA

-40 QEDALSRYLIATV
+40 QDDALSRYLIATV
-53 QQGDIEDLVTATGSL
+53 QPGDIEDLVTATGSL

-149 DSATSEES
+149 DSATSEEN
-157 LQQAQASLRS
+157 LQQSQASVRS
-167 ARAQLASVQAQI
+167 ARAQVASVQAQI

-323 GAVKLARMAPG
+323 GAVKMARMAPG
-334 GRRGQQDASGPAGEP
+334 SRRGQPEASGAAGEA
-349 PRSEASAGKGQLP
+349 PRGEASVGKGQQP
-362 QASAAVPGKEGKE
+362 TAAGAPGKEGK
-375 GKVAAAANR
+375 AAANHQ
-384 PEASRQALP
+384 EAKRQAPP
-393 ANAAMGA
+393 ANAAMDASGL
-400 AGMPPRAT
+400 PPRAT

-448 AERQAQGEG
+448 AEQRQAQGEG
-457 AMPPAGP
+457 AMAPAGP
-464 RTASTAPQA
+464 RGNAAMQADAASA
-473 SHELAA
+473 
-479 NGKAAKTGVA
+479 GKTDKAGKVA
-489 ANPAGDTPRVKP
+489 ANPAADTARVKP
-501 RDLPVWSGVGNGRQ
+501 RALPVWSGVGSGGRQ

-529 NSIVD
+529 NSIVE

-541 TDRVSYQVLAGL
+541 TDRVNYQVIAGL

-574 NRNADMGPPGMGAP
+574 NRNADMGPPPGA
-588 GMAGGMPGS
+588 GMASPMGGS

>member
-1 MNPTPST
+1 MKPTPST
-8 PRRRNGKRMALA
+8 PRRRSGKRMALA

-40 QEDALSRYLIATV
+40 QEDALSRYLIASV

-157 LQQAQASLRS
+157 LQQSQASLRS
-167 ARAQLASVQAQI
+167 ARAQVASVQAQI

-184 TLRVDETSLKY
+184 TLRVDEASLKY

-323 GAVKLARMAPG
+323 GAVKMARMAPG
-334 GRRGQQDASGPAGEP
+334 SRRGQPEASGAAGEA
-349 PRSEASAGKGQLP
+349 PRGEASAGKGQQP
-362 QASAAVPGKEGKE
+362 AAAGAPGKEGK
-375 GKVAAAANR
+375 AAANH
-384 PEASRQALP
+384 PEAKRPSLP
-393 ANAAMGA
+393 ANAAMDA
-400 AGMPPRAT
+400 AGMPPRAA

-448 AERQAQGEG
+448 AEQRQAQGEG
-457 AMPPAGP
+457 AMAPAGP
-464 RTASTAPQA
+464 RGAAAMPVDTASAGKTDKA
-473 SHELAA
+473 
-479 NGKAAKTGVA
+479 GKAA
-489 ANPAGDTPRVKP
+489 ANPAAETARVKP
-501 RDLPVWSGVGNGRQ
+501 RALPVWSGVGSGGRQ

-529 NSIVD
+529 NSIVE

-541 TDRVSYQVLAGL
+541 TDRVNYQVIAGL

-574 NRNADMGPPGMGAP
+574 NRNADMGPPPGA
-588 GMAGGMPGS
+588 GMASPMGGS

>member
-1 MNPTPST
+1 
-8 PRRRNGKRMALA
+8 
-20 GGIVAALAA
+20 
-29 AGWYGWQHYHA
+29 
-40 QEDALSRYLIATV
+40 
-53 QQGDIEDLVTATGSL
+53 
-68 QPSDYVDVGAQVS
+68 
-81 GQLEKIYAEVGSV
+81 
-94 VKKGDLLAEIDS
+94 DLLAEIDS
-106 TVYRATVD
+106 TVYSATVD
-114 ARRAALKNLQATLLA
+114 ARRAALKNLQATQQA
-129 RQSDLQLAEQQLQR
+129 RESDLKLAEQQLQR
-143 QQNLAR
+143 QQNLVR
-149 DSATSEES
+149 DSATSKES
-157 LQQAQASLRS
+157 LQQAQASVRS
-167 ARAQLASVQAQI
+167 AQAQLASVKAQI

-184 TLRVDETSLKY
+184 TLRVDEASLKY
-195 SQILAPMDGVVVSIS
+195 AQILAPMDGVVVSIS
-210 LKQGQTINASQS
+210 LKQGQSINARQS

-334 GRRGQQDASGPAGEP
+334 SRRGDGEASGPAGVP
-349 PRSEASAGKGQLP
+349 PRGEASAGKGQPPRATAAP
-362 QASAAVPGKEGKE
+362 QGQETKAP
-375 GKVAAAANR
+375 VAASRHNSAK
-384 PEASRQALP
+384 PEHA
-393 ANAAMGA
+393 A
-400 AGMPPRAT
+400 AGMPP

-413 AGFGGAPLSDAER
+413 AGFGGAALSDAER

-448 AERQAQGEG
+448 AEQRQAQGEG
-457 AMPPAGP
+457 GMPPAGP
-464 RTASTAPQA
+464 R
-473 SHELAA
+473 AA
-479 NGKAAKTGVA
+479 GGEPSAKRGDAAGTGKAVAA
-489 ANPAGDTPRVKP
+489 ANPVATMARVKP
-501 RDLPVWSGVGNGRQ
+501 RELPVWSGVGNGRQ

-529 NSIVD
+529 NSIVE

-541 TDRVSYQVLAGL
+541 TDRVSYQVLGGL

-568 EAARGN
+568 EAARKGA
-574 NRNADMGPPGMGAP
+574 NRSGEMGPPAGMGAPGMGAP
-588 GMAGGMPGS
+588 GMGAG
-597 TGARSR
+597 R